1 MKNIILQGCLNVVI
15 ALFIVQ
21 LGACSNTVELS
32 KALPNDPDFAPIL
45 PEAEEEA
52 IIPTGSL
59 FKENYVNNIYSD
71 SKAHRVGDIIAVILS
86 ESTQA
91 NKNAKT
97 ELKKETD
104 SALDP
109 VVGLNGLPATI
120 GGNSL
125 QFGITQNSKFKGD
138 SKADQ
143 SNSLSG
149 NISVHVLRVLPNGNL
164 MIRGEKWLTLNNG
177 DEYIRLTGVIRP
189 KDINSNNTILS
200 TKIANARIQYA
211 GTGSFADLAADEAY
225 YVERNLKALRNT
237 RIGNLMGGCALTL
250 PTGTPSCG
258 IMLTAQA
265 NHEERLLRLG
275 GAAETALA

>member
-1 MKNIILQGCLNVVI
+1 VEAEMKNKRYKNSISLIVVMLV
-15 ALFIVQ
+15 AL
-21 LGACSNTVELS
+21 LSACSNTVELS

-45 PEAEEEA
+45 PEEEEEA

-71 SKAHRVGDIIAVILS
+71 SKAHRTGDIISVILS

-97 ELKKETD
+97 ELKKEN
-104 SALDP
+104 SSELDT
-109 VVGLNGLPATI
+109 VIGLNGAPLTLN
-120 GGNSL
+120 GNSL
-125 QFGITQNSKFKGD
+125 GFGLSQNSGFKGD

-143 SNSLSG
+143 GNSLSG
-149 NISVHVLRVLPNGNL
+149 DISVHVLKVLPNGNL

-211 GTGSFADLAADEAY
+211 GTGSFADANEQ
-225 YVERNLKALRNT
+225 
-237 RIGNLMGGCALTL
+237 GWLTQFFNSTWWPL
-250 PTGTPSCG
+250 
-258 IMLTAQA
+258 
-265 NHEERLLRLG
+265 
-275 GAAETALA
+275 

>member
-1 MKNIILQGCLNVVI
+1 MNSNKLEAVMKNKLYKNSVSLVVI
-15 ALFIVQ
+15 MLVAL
-21 LGACSNTVELS
+21 LSACSNTVELS
-32 KALPNDPDFAPIL
+32 RALPNDPDFAPIL
-45 PEAEEEA
+45 PEEEEEA

-71 SKAHRVGDIIAVILS
+71 SKAHRTGDIISVILS

-97 ELKKETD
+97 ELKKENS
-104 SALDP
+104 SALDT
-109 VVGLNGLPATI
+109 VIGLNGAPLTLN
-120 GGNSL
+120 GNTVG
-125 QFGITQNSKFKGD
+125 FGLGQNSAFKGD

-143 SNSLSG
+143 GNSLSG
-149 NISVHVLRVLPNGNL
+149 DISVHVLKVLPNGNL

-211 GTGSFADLAADEAY
+211 GTGSFADANEQ
-225 YVERNLKALRNT
+225 
-237 RIGNLMGGCALTL
+237 GWLTQFFNSTWWPL
-250 PTGTPSCG
+250 
-258 IMLTAQA
+258 
-265 NHEERLLRLG
+265 
-275 GAAETALA
+275 